1 MAVLEAIMESAHDD
15 GRWMAVDRTPD

>member
-1 MAVLEAIMESAHDD
+1 MAVLEAIMESAHND